1 MSKAGNTYPC
11 SISLNDTVVKVR
23 KQQSG
28 SNVRYSLTYSPESVL
43 EWAPI
48 SSLQEDTVEYYLG
61 CYRLGIKKEPEYLER
76 NLKEYCDKCSNKPD
90 MEDMEDMEQ
99 KDWCLGF
106 RDVCRIT
113 AKDISRESV
122 CQQVKKTDCREC
134 KKHAGRDKREIR
146 VYDIRFRGHPT
157 QVILHYSP
165 VDCKWYRE
173 WINKHLSGV
182 NGVNRGA
189 CRFSTRLV
197 EAVNRVFAKDM
208 AEIAHCKCSYL
219 SESLDIPRDTLKR
232 WRYAKERK
240 ALTAYKVAAAVQ
252 RLHTDDR
259 MQRAEGRGAA
269 TFVFSKT
276 MPARTIALLYVHES
290 RHWQLMHD
298 IIYTPLECTPRILQ
312 CRPIDC
318 FNLAFDYFVH
328 SGCLYPAECALFFVR
343 FRYSSL
349 KMPSAL
355 SVVMNRLDEEER
367 KYYHEAVAFLLREWK
382 ELIHTAIQPLSPWE
396 AAAAVIRSMFD
407 WGENDEDCRLYHR
420 LSFLRG
426 KHGLN
431 EESDFS
437 MDLDTE
443 AMELCDLLDR
453 RLTQSDVARLLAF
466 NAYALSGDP
475 APGDREDKD
484 GRMIQRDAQSGFFFD
499 ASGEFIYTLAHLR
512 KHGGMPIQPLKTL
525 LDHGLLAREED
536 DEPLPNEQYR

>member
-1 MSKAGNTYPC
+1 MSRAGNTYPC
-11 SISLNDTVVKVR
+11 AFDLNGELVKVR
-23 KQQSG
+23 KQKSG
-28 SNVRYSLTYSPESVL
+28 SNVRWSLTYYPESML

-61 CYRLGIKKEPEYLER
+61 CYRLGKDKEPEYLER

-90 MEDMEDMEQ
+90 MEDMEQ

-106 RDVCRIT
+106 RVVCRIT
-113 AKDISRESV
+113 AKGIKRRSV
-122 CQQVKKTDCREC
+122 CQQVGKPDCREC
-134 KKHAGRDKREIR
+134 KKRAGKDKREIR

-173 WINKHLSGV
+173 AINKHLSGV

-197 EAVNRVFAKDM
+197 KAVNSVFAKDM

-219 SESLDIPRDTLKR
+219 SEALDIPRDTLKR
-232 WRYAKERK
+232 WRYAEERK
-240 ALTAYKVAAAVQ
+240 ALTAYKTAAAVQ

-298 IIYTPLECTPRILQ
+298 IIYTPLEYTPRTLQ

-355 SVVMNRLDEEER
+355 SLVLNRLDEEER

-420 LSFLRG
+420 ISFLRG

-536 DEPLPNEQYR
+536 DEPGLPSEQYR

>member
-11 SISLNDTVVKVR
+11 SISLNDTMVKVR

-28 SNVRYSLTYSPESVL
+28 SNVRWSLTYSPEVL
-43 EWAPI
+43 EWAPKPPV
-48 SSLQEDTVEYYLG
+48 QKDTVKYYLDWYG
-61 CYRLGIKKEPEYLER
+61 LGKDKEPEYLER
-76 NLKEYCDKCSNKPD
+76 NLKEYCDKCSNKP
-90 MEDMEDMEQ
+90 
-99 KDWCLGF
+99 KRKRKGWCRGF

-113 AKDISRESV
+113 AKDIKRRSV
-122 CQQVKKTDCREC
+122 CQQVKKPDCREC
-134 KKHAGRDKREIR
+134 KKRAGRDKREIR

-173 WINKHLSGV
+173 AINKHLSGV

-197 EAVNRVFAKDM
+197 KAVNSVFAKDM

-219 SESLDIPRDTLKR
+219 SEALDIPRDTLKR
-232 WRYAKERK
+232 WRYTVERK

-298 IIYTPLECTPRILQ
+298 IIYTPLEYTPRTLQ

-343 FRYSSL
+343 FRYSGL

-355 SVVMNRLDEEER
+355 SMVLNRLDEEER

-396 AAAAVIRSMFD
+396 VAAAVIRSMFD

-426 KHGLN
+426 KHRLY

>member
-1 MSKAGNTYPC
+1 M
-11 SISLNDTVVKVR
+11 
-23 KQQSG
+23 
-28 SNVRYSLTYSPESVL
+28 
-43 EWAPI
+43 
-48 SSLQEDTVEYYLG
+48 
-61 CYRLGIKKEPEYLER
+61 
-76 NLKEYCDKCSNKPD
+76 
-90 MEDMEDMEQ
+90 
-99 KDWCLGF
+99 
-106 RDVCRIT
+106 
-113 AKDISRESV
+113 
-122 CQQVKKTDCREC
+122 
-134 KKHAGRDKREIR
+134 
-146 VYDIRFRGHPT
+146 
-157 QVILHYSP
+157 HYSP

-173 WINKHLSGV
+173 AINKHLSGV

-197 EAVNRVFAKDM
+197 EAVNNVFAKDM

-219 SESLDIPRDTLKR
+219 SESLDIPHDTLKR
-232 WRYAKERK
+232 WRYAEERK
-240 ALTAYKVAAAVQ
+240 ALTAYKMAAAAQ

-276 MPARTIALLYVHES
+276 IPARTIALLYVHES

-298 IIYTPLECTPRILQ
+298 IIYTPLEYTPRTLQ

-355 SVVMNRLDEEER
+355 SMVLNRLDEEER
-367 KYYHEAVAFLLREWK
+367 KYYHEAEAFLLREWK

-420 LSFLRG
+420 ISFLRG
-426 KHGLN
+426 KHGLI

-437 MDLDTE
+437 MDLDAE

-536 DEPLPNEQYR
+536 DEPGLPNEQYR

>member
-11 SISLNDTVVKVR
+11 AISLNDTMVKVH

-28 SNVRYSLTYSPESVL
+28 SNVRYSLTYSPEEL
-43 EWAPI
+43 EWAPKPPV
-48 SSLQEDTVEYYLG
+48 QKDTVKYYLD
-61 CYRLGIKKEPEYLER
+61 CYRLGIKKGPKYLER
-76 NLKEYCDKCSNKPD
+76 NMKEYCDICSNKPD
-90 MEDMEDMEQ
+90 DMEQ

-157 QVILHYSP
+157 QVILHYYP

-197 EAVNRVFAKDM
+197 KAVNSVFAIDEPK
-208 AEIAHCKCSYL
+208 IAHCKCSYL

-232 WRYAKERK
+232 WRYTGERK
-240 ALTAYKVAAAVQ
+240 ALTAYKTAAAVQ

-259 MQRAEGRGAA
+259 TQRAEGRGAA

-276 MPARTIALLYVHES
+276 MPAHTIALLYVHES

-298 IIYTPLECTPRILQ
+298 IIYTPLEYTPGILQ

-343 FRYSSL
+343 FRYSGL
-349 KMPSAL
+349 KMPSSL
-355 SVVMNRLDEEER
+355 SMVLNRLDEQER
-367 KYYHEAVAFLLREWK
+367 KYYHEAVAFLLRECK

-426 KHGLN
+426 KHGLF

>member
-11 SISLNDTVVKVR
+11 AISLNDTMVKVH

-28 SNVRYSLTYSPESVL
+28 SNVRYSLTYSPEEL
-43 EWAPI
+43 EWAPKPPV
-48 SSLQEDTVEYYLG
+48 QKDTVKYYLD
-61 CYRLGIKKEPEYLER
+61 CYRLGIKKGPKYLER
-76 NLKEYCDKCSNKPD
+76 NMKEYCDICSNKPD
-90 MEDMEDMEQ
+90 DMEQ

-157 QVILHYSP
+157 QVILHYYP

-197 EAVNRVFAKDM
+197 EAVNRVFAMDE

-232 WRYAKERK
+232 WRYTGERK
-240 ALTAYKVAAAVQ
+240 ALTAYKTAAAVQ

-259 MQRAEGRGAA
+259 TQRAEGRGAA

-276 MPARTIALLYVHES
+276 MPAHTIALLYVHES

-298 IIYTPLECTPRILQ
+298 IIYTPLEYTPRTLQ

-328 SGCLYPAECALFFVR
+328 SGCLYPAECALFFMR
-343 FRYSSL
+343 FRYSGL

-355 SVVMNRLDEEER
+355 SMVLNRLDEEER

-426 KHGLN
+426 KHGLF

>member
-1 MSKAGNTYPC
+1 MSSKAGNTYPC
-11 SISLNDTVVKVR
+11 AISLNDTMVKVR

-28 SNVRYSLTYSPESVL
+28 SNVRWSLTYSPEEL

-48 SSLQEDTVEYYLG
+48 PPVQKDTVKYYLDWYG
-61 CYRLGIKKEPEYLER
+61 LGKDKEPEYLER
-76 NLKEYCDKCSNKPD
+76 NLKEYCDTCSNTP
-90 MEDMEDMEQ
+90 DMEDMEQ

-113 AKDISRESV
+113 AEDIKRRSV
-122 CQQVKKTDCREC
+122 CQQVKKPDCREC

-146 VYDIRFRGHPT
+146 VYDIRFHGHPT

-173 WINKHLSGV
+173 AINKHLSGV

-197 EAVNRVFAKDM
+197 EAVNNVFAKDM

-219 SESLDIPRDTLKR
+219 SEALDIPRDTLKR
-232 WRYAKERK
+232 WRYAEERK
-240 ALTAYKVAAAVQ
+240 ALTAYKTAAAVQ

-276 MPARTIALLYVHES
+276 IPARTIALLYVHES

-298 IIYTPLECTPRILQ
+298 IIYTPLEYTPRTLQ

-355 SVVMNRLDEEER
+355 SMVLNRLDEEER
-367 KYYHEAVAFLLREWK
+367 KYYHEAEAFLLREWK

-420 LSFLRG
+420 ISFLRG
-426 KHGLN
+426 KHGLI

-437 MDLDTE
+437 MDLDAE

-536 DEPLPNEQYR
+536 DEPGLPNEQYR